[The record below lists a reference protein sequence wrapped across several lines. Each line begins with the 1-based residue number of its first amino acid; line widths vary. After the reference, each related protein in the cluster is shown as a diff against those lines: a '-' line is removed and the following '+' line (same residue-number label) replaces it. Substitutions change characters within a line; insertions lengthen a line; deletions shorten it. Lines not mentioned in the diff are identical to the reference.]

1 MCTSTTHVRRGNMAR
16 ACARRQFRSIS
27 LRRCQRV
34 QLVRTRPTCK
44 LFNFL
49 YVGIADFDRFDS
61 FDTSN
66 LTLRLVKCLK
76 KQKHTLIQIQIP
88 NVRVLTSNTLAG
100 LSAPAA
106 AAAEE
111 EEEAG
116 RSGGRSAAARFN
128 ELHLTYCCVLHR
140 HACTTRL
147 LLARV
152 HRELKLSFLHHHAL
166 YSAAMKRKKLGLGW

>member
-1 MCTSTTHVRRGNMAR
+1 MYQYH
-16 ACARRQFRSIS
+16 ACAPRQYGAS
-27 LRRCQRV
+27 
-34 QLVRTRPTCK
+34 VRTPTVS
-44 LFNFL
+44 L
-49 YVGIADFDRFDS
+49 YFPATMSASSVGTNTTDMQIIHFFIGWYYWFWQFDS

-76 KQKHTLIQIQIP
+76 KQKHTLIQIL
-88 NVRVLTSNTLAG
+88 NVRVSTSNTLAG

-166 YSAAMKRKKLGLGW
+166 